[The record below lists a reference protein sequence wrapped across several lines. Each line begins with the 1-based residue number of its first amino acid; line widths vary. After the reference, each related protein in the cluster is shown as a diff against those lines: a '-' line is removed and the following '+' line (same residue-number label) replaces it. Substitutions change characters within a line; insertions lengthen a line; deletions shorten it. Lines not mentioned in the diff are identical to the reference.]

1 MGSYDI
7 IYIVRKVIIMNIDI
21 TRIKSGIDEYI
32 DIDDNI
38 VFDVEKLKENNI
50 IDIKAAKIKGIITKN
65 NDSYDIDVILSG
77 ILVLPCSV
85 TLKPVDINFENNIT
99 GNIEELLEEINE
111 SSKKTQNT
119 IDIFPIMWENI
130 LMEIPIRVVSPEA
143 SNVKLEGEGW
153 KLIDNEEKG
162 SLNPGL
168 QKLNDL
174 LK

>member
-1 MGSYDI
+1 
-7 IYIVRKVIIMNIDI
+7 MNIDI

>member
-1 MGSYDI
+1 
-7 IYIVRKVIIMNIDI
+7 MNIDI
-21 TRIKSGIDEYI
+21 TRLKSGIDEYI

-38 VFDVEKLKENNI
+38 VFEKEKLKESNI
-50 IDIKAAKIKGIITKN
+50 IDIKNAKIKGIITKN

-85 TLKPVDINFENNIT
+85 TLKPVNINFENNIA
-99 GNIEELLEEINE
+99 GNIEQLLEEINE

-119 IDIFPIMWENI
+119 IDIFPIIWENI
-130 LMEIPIRVVSPEA
+130 LMEIPIRVVSPES
-143 SNVKLEGEGW
+143 SNIKLEGEGW

-162 SLNPGL
+162 SLNPEL

>member
-1 MGSYDI
+1 
-7 IYIVRKVIIMNIDI
+7 MNIDI
-21 TRIKSGIDEYI
+21 TRLKSGIDEYI

-38 VFDVEKLKENNI
+38 VFDEEKLKENNI
-50 IDIKAAKIKGIITKN
+50 VDIKDVKIKGIITKN
-65 NDSYDIDVILSG
+65 NDSYDIDIILSG

-99 GNIEELLEEINE
+99 GNIEQLLEEINE

-119 IDIFPIMWENI
+119 IDIFPIIWENI

-143 SNVKLEGEGW
+143 SNIKLEGEGW